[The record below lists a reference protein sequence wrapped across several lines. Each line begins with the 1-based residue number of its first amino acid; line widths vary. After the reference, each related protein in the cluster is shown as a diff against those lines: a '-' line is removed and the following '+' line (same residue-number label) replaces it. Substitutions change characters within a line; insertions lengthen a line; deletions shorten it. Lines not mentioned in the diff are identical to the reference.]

1 MVADVKRLLTL
12 LYLFPSGILVS
23 SLFFQQASRWVFQS
37 QKMNGNLLNFTIKPE
52 QVPAINAIAVI
63 FFVFLCEYQIVPF
76 LKRLGI
82 IKNHLHA
89 VAVGG
94 VVSATSFVLAAIL
107 QFQVERNFV
116 HMAWQIPQHILLA
129 LGEVLVYVQITQ
141 FFYTQAPVQMRSVMQ
156 AVFTLIMGAG
166 NLIVALIASIR
177 LFDSMAYE
185 FLLFAGIV
193 YVGMGIFVFYAGRY
207 EYVEPQTVDYD
218 ERESEWMKEKSS

>member
-37 QKMNGNLLNFTIKPE
+37 QKMNGNLGNFTIKPE

-76 LKRLGI
+76 LKKIGL

-94 VVSATSFVLAAIL
+94 VVSASSFVLAAIL
-107 QFQVERNFV
+107 QFQVERGFV

-185 FLLFAGIV
+185 FLLFAAIV
-193 YVGMGIFVFYAGRY
+193 YVGMGVFVFYAGRY
-207 EYVEPQTVDYD
+207 KYVEPQTVDYD
-218 ERESEWMKEKSS
+218 EKEVIE